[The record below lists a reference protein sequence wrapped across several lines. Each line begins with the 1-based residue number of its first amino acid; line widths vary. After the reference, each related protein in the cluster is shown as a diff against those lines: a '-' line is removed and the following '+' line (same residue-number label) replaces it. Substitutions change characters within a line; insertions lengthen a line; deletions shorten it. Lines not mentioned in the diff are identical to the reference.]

1 MYSFSDMRLHRPRA
15 LARELR
21 RIHRTADNIERASR
35 WSRRSTGTVA
45 THVVPIGS
53 DIKVLSFCAVDVL
66 HCEACAKL
74 TVDLLGHAVDA
85 GAQR

>member
-1 MYSFSDMRLHRPRA
+1 M
-15 LARELR
+15 
-21 RIHRTADNIERASR
+21 
-35 WSRRSTGTVA
+35 A

>member
-1 MYSFSDMRLHRPRA
+1 MNSFSDMRLHRPRA

-21 RIHRTADNIERASR
+21 RIHRTADNIARASR
-35 WSRRSTGTVA
+35 WSRRRVLWLLTSYPSA
-45 THVVPIGS
+45 RMR
-53 DIKVLSFCAVDVL
+53 VLSFCAVDVL
-66 HCEACAKL
+66 HCEACATL